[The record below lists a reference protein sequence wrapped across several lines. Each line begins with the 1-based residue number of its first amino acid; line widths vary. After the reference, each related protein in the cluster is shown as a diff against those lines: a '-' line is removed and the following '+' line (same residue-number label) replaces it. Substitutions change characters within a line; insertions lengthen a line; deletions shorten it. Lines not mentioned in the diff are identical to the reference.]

1 MKSTQKP
8 TTMFLE
14 GKKWVYWSFILL
26 LAFFSYLMLEI
37 TLQYVPMRFDVA
49 FLKIK
54 QSQIQLP
61 IYRVAFYTHV
71 YTSMLALLAGFTQFN
86 KRFRSR
92 SAIHRN
98 VGKLYVAVILGLSGP
113 SGLIMAIYANGGV
126 SSQIGFTMLAL
137 LWMTSTYFALRF
149 AINNDFI
156 QHRNWMILSY
166 ALTLSAVTLRLWK
179 MGIVWAFEPPPMDAY
194 RIVAWLGWIPNLIFA
209 LFLWKKK
216 LN

>member
-1 MKSTQKP
+1 MLKNI
-8 TTMFLE
+8 TMFLA
-14 GKKWVYWSFILL
+14 GKKWAYWSLILL

-54 QSQIQLP
+54 QSQVQLP
-61 IYRVAFYTHV
+61 FYRVAFYVHV

-86 KRFRSR
+86 KKFRSN
-92 SAIHRN
+92 SSVHRN

-113 SGLIMAIYANGGV
+113 SGFIMALFANGGF
-126 SSQIGFTMLAL
+126 SSQIGFSLLAIF
-137 LWMTSTYFALRF
+137 WMTSTLQAFRSAK
-149 AINNDFI
+149 NKDFI

-179 MGIVWAFEPPPMDAY
+179 MGIVWAFQPPPMDAY
-194 RIVAWLGWIPNLIFA
+194 RIVAWLGWVPNLLVAF
-209 LFLWKKK
+209 LLWKKK
-216 LN
+216 PF